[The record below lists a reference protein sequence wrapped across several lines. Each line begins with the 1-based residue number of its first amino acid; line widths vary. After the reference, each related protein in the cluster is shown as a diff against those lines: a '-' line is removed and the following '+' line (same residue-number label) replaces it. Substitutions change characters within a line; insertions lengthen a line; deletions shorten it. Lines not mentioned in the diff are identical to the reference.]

1 MLFISSYI
9 IIIIYEQE
17 QRVGSWEVPDKYY
30 SVPGIIITLTSRPV
44 FWFSNMFILKA
55 SILSWK
61 CFWKASIL
69 IFQYL
74 FWRPVFW
81 FDVYF
86 EFWWFQ
92 AGEVPVGLLRPRCP
106 LHHHIMVFTIVKRF
120 KPWPHH
126 PQEDHGYCHP
136 LQVLLPP
143 APRLLPCSHCSPCH
157 RLPLPGKDWDVPH
170 LDPDPDSNFYL
181 DQIILVVNGHA

>member
-1 MLFISSYI
+1 MFF
-9 IIIIYEQE
+9 
-17 QRVGSWEVPDKYY
+17 G
-30 SVPGIIITLTSRPV
+30 RPV
-44 FWFSNMFILKA
+44 FWFSNMFVLQ
-55 SILSWK
+55 
-61 CFWKASIL
+61 ASIL

-106 LHHHIMVFTIVKRF
+106 LHHHLMVFMIVKSV
-120 KPWPHH
+120 KHWPHH
-126 PQEDHGYCHP
+126 PLEDHGYCHP

-157 RLPLPGKDWDVPH
+157 RLPLPGKDWDF
-170 LDPDPDSNFYL
+170 LIL
-181 DQIILVVNGHA
+181 ILILIIILIFCSVMSLYQPGKGEEVSLIIWSWLWFWIWTFFKCTMNMMMTFFILDWNLQWCYTGDTKC